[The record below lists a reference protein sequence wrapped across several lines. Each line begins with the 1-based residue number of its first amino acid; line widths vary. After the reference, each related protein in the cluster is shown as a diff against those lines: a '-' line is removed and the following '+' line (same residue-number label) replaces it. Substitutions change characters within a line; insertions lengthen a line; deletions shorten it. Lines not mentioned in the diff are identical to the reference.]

1 MTVKGKGGQPA
12 FDYCYE
18 TNKELADE
26 IFQAIMTSTESL
38 RKIVARNPHFP
49 SPETLRVWVI
59 KDEKFAVLY
68 ARAKMKQA
76 ELMAEEIIEISDYMG
91 DDEYIDEH
99 GKVKVNHENIN
110 RARLRVDSR
119 KWIACKLAPRI
130 YGDKV
135 INENHNYNHEQS
147 IKDLE

>member
-1 MTVKGKGGQPA
+1 
-12 FDYCYE
+12 
-18 TNKELADE
+18 
-26 IFQAIMTSTESL
+26 
-38 RKIVARNPHFP
+38 
-49 SPETLRVWVI
+49 
-59 KDEKFAVLY
+59 
-68 ARAKMKQA
+68 MKQA

-110 RARLRVDSR
+110 RSRLRVDSR